1 MSVAP
6 SATVT
11 TSAGTAS
18 PATLSPADPGY
29 DAAVAAFNTTITPR
43 PALVVEARSPD
54 DVVAAVRRAAAEGLA
69 VTVQATGHGLVNDL
83 AGSLLVSTRHLDAV
97 RVDPETATAVVGGG
111 ATWKQV
117 IAAAVPHGLM
127 PICGSASGVGVA
139 GFLLGGGHGPLS
151 REFGVGSDHLRR
163 VRLVTADGVERD
175 VDAERDPEL
184 FAALRGGKAGFGIV
198 TELEVGLVPAHPPVR
213 RRRVLPRRGRAD
225 DPARLA
231 GLGRDAARRGLQLD
245 RAAAPARRTRRC
257 PRRCRAASSCTC
269 GSRRPRPRSAAPSCS
284 RPVRS
289 LAEPIADLVG
299 EMPVAA
305 LDAVHSDPTDPMPV
319 WDGSALLSD
328 LPDAALDALL
338 AVAGPGVETPLI
350 MAELRALGGAIDRG
364 CGEPDSVAGRGAA
377 FALYSLAPMFPP
389 VAGVAPAVAKGVVD
403 ALAPWAVGALPNFR
417 GADHG
422 GVLGPLWDDATFAR
436 LLEVAHRYDP
446 EGLFRRTGIRL

>member
-1 MSVAP
+1 VI
-6 SATVT
+6 T
-11 TSAGTAS
+11 S

-29 DAAVAAFNTTITPR
+29 TAAVAAFNTTVTPH

-54 DVVAAVRRAAAEGLA
+54 DVVAAVRRAADEDLA
-69 VTVQATGHGLVNDL
+69 VTVQATGHGLVDDL
-83 AGSLLVSTRHLDAV
+83 AGSLLVSTRHLDTV
-97 RVDPETATAVVGGG
+97 RVDPERATAVVGGG
-111 ATWKQV
+111 ATWRQV
-117 IAAAVPHGLM
+117 IAAAAPHGLM
-127 PICGSASGVGVA
+127 PVCGSSSGVGVA

-175 VDAERDPEL
+175 VDADRDPEL

-198 TELEVGLVPAHPPVR
+198 TELEVGLVP
-213 RRRVLPRRGRAD
+213 LT
-225 DPARLA
+225 RLYA
-231 GLGRDAARRGLQLD
+231 GGVFFPGE
-245 RAAAPARRTRRC
+245 AAPAILPAWRDWVATL
-257 PRRCRAASSCTC
+257 PDEASSSVALLRLPPDPSLPPPLQGRFVVHLRFTTTA
-269 GSRRPRPRSAAPSCS
+269 SAERGAELLA
-284 RPVRS
+284 PVRS

-299 EMPVAA
+299 EMPAA
-305 LDAVHSDPTDPMPV
+305 GLDAVHSDPTDPMPV

-403 ALAPWAVGALPNFR
+403 ALAPWAAGALPNFR

-422 GVLGPLWDDATFAR
+422 GVLGPLWDDATLAR
-436 LLEVAHRYDP
+436 LLETARRYDP
-446 EGLFRRTGIRL
+446 DGRFRPCGIRLV